1 MNTIWNWLRAAF
13 TTVGAGIGYFLGAW
27 DGFMYALLAFVI
39 ADYITGI
46 MCAINDKTLSSG
58 IGFKG
63 ICRKVLIFTLVGV
76 GHTIDVNVL
85 GSGDTLRTA
94 VIFFYIANEGL
105 SILENAGHLG
115 LPIPEKLS
123 DVLAQLRNHDKED
136 DDGKQE

>member
-27 DGFMYALLAFVI
+27 DGFMYALLAFAI

-85 GSGDTLRTA
+85 G
-94 VIFFYIANEGL
+94 
-105 SILENAGHLG
+105 
-115 LPIPEKLS
+115 
-123 DVLAQLRNHDKED
+123 
-136 DDGKQE
+136 